1 MIKGRRV
8 NSSTA
13 GESQS
18 PGGRGAGEEVML
30 RNELERFKKEQR
42 EGLEGKFQKEV
53 EAWARKVKIT
63 EERAAQQAAKL
74 REQVRSKEK
83 EAEKFY
89 RKYKLE
95 KKKAK
100 ELLGFIKR

>member
-74 REQVRSKEK
+74 REQVR
-83 EAEKFY
+83 
-89 RKYKLE
+89 
-95 KKKAK
+95 
-100 ELLGFIKR
+100 